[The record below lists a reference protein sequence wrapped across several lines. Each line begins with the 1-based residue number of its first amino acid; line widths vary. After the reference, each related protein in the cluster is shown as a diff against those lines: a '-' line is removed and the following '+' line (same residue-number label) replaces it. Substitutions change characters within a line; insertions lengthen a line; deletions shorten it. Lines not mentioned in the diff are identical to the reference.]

1 MSKRRSVC
9 VPKLPPAGPYA
20 LALLAM
26 VIVFSALS
34 SGAANAFELVM
45 FGRPGCVWCARWE
58 REVAPAYPRAE
69 IGRLAPVRR
78 MDIRDQRRSGISLE
92 EPVIYTPTFVLS
104 DNGVEIGRIT
114 GYQNEQMFWGT
125 LDSLLQRGRSYDR

>member
-1 MSKRRSVC
+1 MFERRPVY
-9 VPKLPPAGPYA
+9 VLKLPPSGSCC
-20 LALLAM
+20 LVLLAIL
-26 VIVFSALS
+26 IVFAALPS
-34 SGAANAFELVM
+34 SAANALELVM

-58 REVAPAYPRAE
+58 REVAPSYPRAE

-78 MDIRDQRRSGISLE
+78 MDIRDQRRSGIALG

-114 GYQNEQMFWGT
+114 GYQNQDMFWGT
-125 LDSLLQRGRSYDR
+125 LDSLLQQGRGDDR

>member
-1 MSKRRSVC
+1 
-9 VPKLPPAGPYA
+9 
-20 LALLAM
+20 M

>member
-1 MSKRRSVC
+1 MFERRPVY
-9 VPKLPPAGPYA
+9 VLKPPSGSYTLVL
-20 LALLAM
+20 LALL
-26 VIVFSALS
+26 VVFAALP
-34 SGAANAFELVM
+34 SGAANALELIM

-58 REVAPAYPRAE
+58 REIAPGYARAE

-78 MDIRDQRRSGISLE
+78 MDIRDQRRSGIAFG

-114 GYQNEQMFWGT
+114 GYENQSMFWGT
-125 LDSLLQRGRSYDR
+125 LDSLLQQGRGYDR